1 MSIEKNRRR
10 QSPSGT
16 GRSRVATVSP
26 TGPAQSV
33 AGPISGSSS
42 GRASGPV
49 PGKDEILFLP
59 LGGCSRIGMN
69 MALYGHDGKWLIVDA
84 GVAFVGDEMPGIDAL
99 LADPTFIEERMA
111 DVVALVVTHAH
122 EDHIGAIH
130 HLWPRL
136 RCPIYASPFAAHII
150 RDRLK
155 ETNALRSVDLQVLPI
170 GSRIKL
176 GPFEVESIAVTHS
189 IPEPTS
195 LAIRTRAGTVL
206 HTGDWKLD
214 PDPLIGRVTDIEA
227 LTRLGDEGLLAM
239 MCDSTNADVEG
250 STGSEAVARD
260 GLMAAFANA
269 SGAVAV
275 TGFASNVARMTAVV
289 AAARANGR
297 KVVLVGRSM
306 LRMEKAARACGY
318 LDELPD
324 FISIQEAA
332 WTDRRNLVFLCT
344 GSQGE
349 ERAALSRLAR
359 DNHRELWLEAGD
371 RVVFSAR
378 VIPGNEE
385 VLQSIQDHL
394 RAKGIEI
401 VTPAEAPVHVSGHPK
416 RDDLRRMYEM
426 TRPRF
431 AVPVHGTIPH
441 MEAHARLA
449 RSCGVERALVP
460 EDGDIL
466 RLAREGT
473 AVIGHIEPKRLAHDG
488 RKTFPWTGPL
498 EPPDELKPRA
508 SDQSAAPR
516 DHSDRLSQEPVRAK
530 GKSRSNGR
538 GKFRRGGKSS
548 RSQAILAA

>member
-10 QSPSGT
+10 QSPTGT
-16 GRSRVATVSP
+16 GRSRVAAVSP
-26 TGPAQSV
+26 TGPAPSV
-33 AGPISGSSS
+33 AGPVSGSSS

-170 GSRIKL
+170 GNRIKL

-289 AAARANGR
+289 AAARANDR

-508 SDQSAAPR
+508 SDQSAAPT
-516 DHSDRLSQEPVRAK
+516 LNQESARAK
-530 GKSRSNGR
+530 DKSRSNGR